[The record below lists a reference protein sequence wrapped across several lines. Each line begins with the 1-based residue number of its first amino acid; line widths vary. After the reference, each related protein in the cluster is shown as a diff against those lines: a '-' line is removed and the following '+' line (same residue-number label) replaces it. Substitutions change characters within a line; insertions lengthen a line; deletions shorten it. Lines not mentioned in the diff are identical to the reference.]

1 MVRADHILLIK
12 GEVSCG
18 NWTLVKNGTALRSG
32 FGTEWVQPVIQE
44 RVAPCKPCRR
54 NRDHDEPEPFVHPDT
69 IRQAELTGRQV
80 PASELEPVPLVE
92 DKPTWA
98 IRGCGGHPRK
108 QKIIVQPQ
116 LNKRPKKWDNKR
128 RKNNGGFSCIHA
140 ECADYTKVYPTIQAV
155 QQHARKHY
163 PPEYSCRDCGGEWY
177 LKTEYN
183 YHFMIPCPHCDEL
196 FMKTSLSAHIK
207 SQKCIN

>member
-12 GEVSCG
+12 GEVTRG
-18 NWTLVKNGTALRSG
+18 NWTLVKNGTAWSYNERLLTKWCS
-32 FGTEWVQPVIQE
+32 PVSPLP
-44 RVAPCKPCRR
+44 PCKLRR
-54 NRDHDEPEPFVHPDT
+54 PKKC
-69 IRQAELTGRQV
+69 
-80 PASELEPVPLVE
+80 E

-98 IRGCGGHPRK
+98 IHRCGGHPRK

-183 YHFMIPCPHCDEL
+183 YHFLIPCPHCDKL